1 MKRNIL
7 IVLALGLLLTYG
19 CQDIKFGND
28 FLEKAPGVDITRDT
42 IFSNINSAQ
51 NFLWGGYKTLPYGI
65 NATGGGSANHAYKY
79 DCMGAD
85 VLECLSDFCQSYIGW
100 SGSGKYY
107 NGSYNASS
115 EDWHG
120 TKYGF
125 TEEESWTGIRI
136 AYIFIQNIDK
146 VPNVDLATKK
156 QLKAEARMIIAVHYT
171 DMYRNFGGMPWI
183 DHAYTTNEQ
192 IALFPRLTAQLTCDS
207 IVSVIDKA
215 TPDLPEV
222 ITDLTTWDGRFTK
235 ASALGLKAR
244 VLLFNASP
252 LFNSAAPYL
261 AGKASDQKLT
271 WHGGYD
277 PSLWKKAADA
287 AHDLIVNVEGTGNY
301 KLYHVEGN
309 TPRQDFEA
317 AYYLRG
323 NGETLISTRY
333 TYKSDATLTGYQF
346 YAASGPTIP
355 GSGSSG
361 WGGGNVTNE
370 YVDMFPMANG
380 LAITDPLS
388 GYDPSNPYLNRDP
401 RLYETVMVN
410 GDTYQGRT
418 IELYLGGRE
427 RPSAG
432 NLGAMTGASVRK
444 FILDAD
450 KATSMGSIV
459 QWPYLRLPEIYL
471 SYAEAS
477 NEFEG
482 GPSGE
487 AYRCV
492 NIVRNRVGLGD
503 LTPGLSQEQ
512 FREAVLTERAL
523 EFGWEGVRWFD
534 LARWKREA
542 DFTKTL
548 HGVNIVRSDATPY
561 TFTYTKFDIPA
572 RAWKTNWSAKWYL
585 SAFPSGEINKGY
597 GLVQNPG
604 WE

>member
-1 MKRNIL
+1 MKRNII
-7 IVLALGLLLTYG
+7 IVLVLGLFITYG
-19 CQDIKFGND
+19 CEDIKFGND
-28 FLEKAPGVDITRDT
+28 FLEKAPGVDITKDT

-65 NATGGGSANHAYKY
+65 NATGGGTTPHAYKY

-125 TEEESWTGIRI
+125 TEEESWIGIRI
-136 AYIFIQNIDK
+136 SYNFIQNIDK
-146 VPNVDLATKK
+146 VPNVDQAYKN

-171 DMYRNFGGMPWI
+171 DMYRNFGGMPWVS
-183 DHAYTTNEQ
+183 HAYTTNEE
-192 IALFPRLTAQLTCDS
+192 ISLFPRMTAQATCDS
-207 IVSVIDKA
+207 IVAAIDKA
-215 TPDLPEV
+215 TPDLPWV
-222 ITDLTTWDGRFTK
+222 ISDPNTWDGRFTK
-235 ASALGLKAR
+235 AAAMGLKAR

-252 LFNSAAPYL
+252 LFNSGTPYL
-261 AGKASDQKLT
+261 EGKASDQKLT

-277 PSLWKKAADA
+277 NNLWKKAADA
-287 AHDLIVNVEGTGNY
+287 AHELIVNVESSGNY
-301 KLYHVEGN
+301 KLYHNEGN
-309 TPRQDFEA
+309 TFRQDFQG

-333 TYKSDATLTGYQF
+333 TYKSDPTLTGYQF
-346 YAASGPTIP
+346 YASSGPAIT

-370 YVDMFPMANG
+370 YVEMFPMANG
-380 LAITDPLS
+380 LPITDPLS
-388 GYDPSNPYLNRDP
+388 GYNPSNPYANRDP
-401 RLYETVMVN
+401 RLYETVLTN
-410 GDTYQGRT
+410 GDIYQGRT

-432 NLGAMTGASVRK
+432 NLGAITGASVRK
-444 FILDAD
+444 FILDCD
-450 KATSMGSIV
+450 KATSLGSIV
-459 QWPYLRLPEIYL
+459 QWPYLRLSEIYL

-477 NEFEG
+477 NEFDG
-482 GPSGE
+482 APSAE

-492 NIVRNRVGLGD
+492 NVIRKRVGLSD
-503 LTPGLSQEQ
+503 LPPGLSKEQ
-512 FREAVLTERAL
+512 FREAVLNERAL

-534 LARWKREA
+534 LIRWKREG

-548 HGVNIVRSDATPY
+548 HGVNIVRSATAPY
-561 TFTYTKFDIPA
+561 TFSYTKFDIPA
-572 RAWKTNWSAKWYL
+572 RFWKSNWSPKWYL

-597 GLVQNPG
+597 GLIQNPG